1 MTDVYQMITDR
12 ILTAILAAIPSRNAC
27 YVYSADGSYYGEYI
41 NVYAAQ
47 AAIYGMCPALRVGAE
62 ICDADGNQL
71 QA

>member
-1 MTDVYQMITDR
+1 MLSNVFIR
-12 ILTAILAAIPSRNAC
+12 IMTAILAAIPSRNAC

-47 AAIYGMCPALRVGAE
+47 AAIYGMSPALRVGAE